1 MSVIYTEVIFDIE
14 TKKIFDDIKGD
25 NPADLGISIVSV
37 YKRKV
42 DEKGAETEGEM
53 SSFWEEDLAKMWP
66 FFSNADRI
74 IGFNSLHF
82 DVPALVPL
90 CPYDFKKLKHFDL
103 MEHVKGALGFRLS
116 LNAIA
121 SETLGHGKIDNGL
134 NAVYY
139 WQEHS
144 KESLS
149 KLKKYCEMDVMVTK
163 EVYDYGKKF
172 GQLKY
177 KDKWNTPRMIEV
189 DFSYPKIEVK
199 PQMGLF

>member
-1 MSVIYTEVIFDIE
+1 MVTEVIFDIE
-14 TKKIFDDIKGD
+14 TKKIFDDIEGY

-37 YKRKV
+37 YRRMV
-42 DEKGAETEGEM
+42 NEKGKEIEGEM
-53 SSFWEEDLAKMWP
+53 KSFWEEEFPTMWP
-66 FFSNADRI
+66 QFVDADRI
-74 IGFNSLHF
+74 VGFNTLHF
-82 DVPALVPL
+82 DVPALAPL
-90 CPYDFKKLKHFDL
+90 APYDFKKLEHFDL

-121 SETLGHGKIDNGL
+121 SETLGHGKTDNGL

-144 KESLS
+144 KESLL

-163 EVYDYGKKF
+163 EVYDF
-172 GQLKY
+172 GLKNRELKY

-189 DFSYPKIEVK
+189 DFSYPKVEVK

>member
-1 MSVIYTEVIFDIE
+1 
-14 TKKIFDDIKGD
+14 
-25 NPADLGISIVSV
+25 
-37 YKRKV
+37 
-42 DEKGAETEGEM
+42 M